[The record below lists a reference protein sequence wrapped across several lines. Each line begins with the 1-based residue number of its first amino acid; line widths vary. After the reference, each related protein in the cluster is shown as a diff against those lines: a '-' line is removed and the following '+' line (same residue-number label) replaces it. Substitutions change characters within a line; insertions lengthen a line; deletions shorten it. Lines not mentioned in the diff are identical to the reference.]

1 MMRQDAA
8 KVIAELGASQK
19 EEDGYS
25 SDSSI
30 STHSVDEIDVFQHPL
45 TDGGGVSGT
54 LGETDDYTK
63 LSLGL
68 QRRADNVSATF
79 RPTKRDS
86 ASSLSQDDYS
96 QTDSLY
102 PSGDDEVDLSGDS
115 IHTTDRRRRS
125 SKERSQNKQLVR
137 LYNRR
142 AVTAGLVFSKGHFL
156 GDISKMVAGL
166 LSSTHD
172 DDGYFNDDSSAN
184 YGFGEKEEGNTN
196 SRQGPIGEMIIH
208 EQEGDQLIVHSSTL
222 AAGKDGCV
230 VLAFSSSKLIPFL
243 NEYPGLL
250 LSLLGTQV
258 VL

>member
-1 MMRQDAA
+1 MMRQNAA
-8 KVIAELGASQK
+8 KVLA
-19 EEDGYS
+19 EDGYS
-25 SDSSI
+25 SDSSM
-30 STHSVDEIDVFQHPL
+30 SSHSVDEIDVFHH
-45 TDGGGVSGT
+45 TSTEGASDS
-54 LGETDDYTK
+54 LGEIDDYAK

-68 QRRADNVSATF
+68 QRRADNVNASN

-86 ASSLSQDDYS
+86 SSSLSQGEYSHDYS
-96 QTDSLY
+96 YQ
-102 PSGDDEVDLSGDS
+102 SGDDEVDFSGDS
-115 IHTTDRRRRS
+115 ILTIDKRRRS

-156 GDISKMVAGL
+156 GDISKMVAGR
-166 LSSTHD
+166 LSSTND
-172 DDGYFNDDSSAN
+172 DDRNFYDDSSAN

-222 AAGKDGCV
+222 AAGKGGCI
-230 VLAFSSSKLIPFL
+230 VLAFSDSRLIPFL
-243 NEYPGLL
+243 KEYPGLL

>member
-19 EEDGYS
+19 EEDDYS

-30 STHSVDEIDVFQHPL
+30 SSHSIDESDGFHYNT
-45 TDGGGVSGT
+45 TDGCGVSDG
-54 LGETDDYTK
+54 LGETQDYAR

-68 QRRADNVSATF
+68 QRRADNVNASF
-79 RPTKRDS
+79 KPTKRDS

-96 QTDSLY
+96 HTDFSY
-102 PSGDDEVDLSGDS
+102 PSGDDEVDFSGDS
-115 IHTTDRRRRS
+115 IRTPDKRRNS

-166 LSSTHD
+166 LSSTNED
-172 DDGYFNDDSSAN
+172 DDYFNDDSSAN
-184 YGFGEKEEGNTN
+184 YGFGEKREGNNN

-230 VLAFSSSKLIPFL
+230 VLSFSSSKLIPFL
-243 NEYPGLL
+243 DENPGLL